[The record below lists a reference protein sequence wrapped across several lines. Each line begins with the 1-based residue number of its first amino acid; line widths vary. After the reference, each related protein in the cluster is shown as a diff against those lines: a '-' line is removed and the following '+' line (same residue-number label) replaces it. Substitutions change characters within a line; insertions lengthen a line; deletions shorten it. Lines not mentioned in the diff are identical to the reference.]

1 MTDLNYWYKKAIEAS
16 EQTGWLP
23 EVIFTQ
29 WQVETAHFTSDN
41 FKKNNNLAGQTWYE
55 RSKYPKGTA
64 RPKKEGGY
72 YIKYPDAVAG
82 YVDFINNSNRYSK
95 VKTKKTAEA
104 QFKEIARAGW
114 ATDKNYADTLIAVH
128 NANMRKGNYSTANA
142 NNVTSVT
149 KNDSSSVRKEIKY
162 TSIVD
167 YLNSAGINSSFNN
180 RKKLAAKHGI
190 INYTGTASQNIELL
204 KRLRK

>member
-41 FKKNNNLAGQTWYE
+41 FKKNNNLAGQTWYA

-95 VKTKKTAEA
+95 VKTLKTAEA

-128 NANMRKGNYSTANA
+128 NANMRKGNYSTTT
-142 NNVTSVT
+142 NVASVT
-149 KNDSSSVRKEIKY
+149 NDNSSSVRKEIKY

-167 YLNSAGINSSFNN
+167 YLNSQGIDSSFNN
-180 RKKLAAKHGI
+180 RKKLAAKYGI
-190 INYTGTASQNIELL
+190 INYTGTAPQNIELL

>member
-95 VKTKKTAEA
+95 VKTMQTAEA
-104 QFKEIARAGW
+104 QLEEIARAGW

-128 NANMRKGNYSTANA
+128 NANMRKGNYSTTT
-142 NNVTSVT
+142 NVASVT
-149 KNDSSSVRKEIKY
+149 NDNSSSVRKEIKY

-167 YLNSAGINSSFNN
+167 YLNSQGIDYSFNN
-180 RKKLAAKHGI
+180 RKKLAAKYGI